1 MGGIGAG
8 ANSTASMAIMSSFS
22 KAEREKFL
30 GWIQAAN
37 GLGLL
42 AGPIAGALFFQ
53 FGGYQFPFIM
63 FASLYLVLY
72 PFVIYFLKNSSE
84 NITFIEIQMSPMS
97 KVTEKSLNR
106 IKV

>member
-42 AGPIAGALFFQ
+42 AGPIAGALFF
-53 FGGYQFPFIM
+53 
-63 FASLYLVLY
+63 
-72 PFVIYFLKNSSE
+72 
-84 NITFIEIQMSPMS
+84 
-97 KVTEKSLNR
+97 
-106 IKV
+106 